1 MSTRSRCLLAIAF
14 FSLGLVS
21 GAFLSGSVSHGEP
34 ILPPPPIPRELT
46 SYRDVVKGVLPGVV
60 SINARAKGQRSGS
73 APKKPPID
81 AVPKEYKPYFEEQER
96 RPDGP
101 EDGNLGFGSGF
112 VIDSAGIIVT
122 NYHVVEG
129 ADELEVQ
136 LYDGRKYVTNDFKFD
151 RRSDIAVVRV
161 RARSPLPALVL
172 GDSDAMEIGDRVLAI
187 GAPFG
192 LRGSVTSGIVSAKG
206 RALRLTSYE
215 DFLQTDAA
223 VNPGNSGGPLV
234 NLEGKVIGITS
245 AIKSRSGGF
254 QGVGLAIASNL
265 VRSITTQL
273 LKDGVVKRGYIG
285 ALVDDLDP
293 DTLIRIGVHGVRTS
307 KVVTDSPA
315 AKAGIRVGDVIT
327 MVADKPVR
335 DGRDMQRIVGDLPLD
350 RPVPV
355 SVLRDGKLMTLTVT
369 ITTYPEGEPTRRP
382 GPRDR

>member
-1 MSTRSRCLLAIAF
+1 MNPRSHWLVAVGFL
-14 FSLGLVS
+14 SLGVIA
-21 GAFLSGSVSHGEP
+21 GAFVAGSSSHGEP
-34 ILPPPPIPRELT
+34 NVPPPPGPREIT
-46 SYRDVVKGVLPGVV
+46 SYRDVVKRVLPGVV
-60 SINARAKGQRSGS
+60 SINARAKSQKTVSS
-73 APKKPPID
+73 PKKPPID
-81 AVPKEYKPYFEEQER
+81 GVPKEYKPYFDEPER
-96 RPDGP
+96 RPEVPD
-101 EDGNLGFGSGF
+101 DGNLGFGSGF
-112 VIDSAGIIVT
+112 VIDPAGVILT
-122 NYHVVEG
+122 NYHVVDG

-136 LYDGRKYVTNDFKFD
+136 LYDGRKFLTNEVWYD
-151 RRSDIAVVRV
+151 RRSDIAVIRV
-161 RARSPLPALVL
+161 KTRTPLPTLEL

-245 AIKSRSGGF
+245 AIKTRTGGF

-265 VRSITTQL
+265 VRSISNQL
-273 LKDGVVKRGYIG
+273 LKDGFVKRGYIG

-293 DTLIRIGVHGVRTS
+293 DTLIRVGVHGVRTS
-307 KVVTDSPA
+307 KIIANSPA
-315 AKAGIRVGDVIT
+315 AKSGIRVGDVIT
-327 MVADKPVR
+327 MIADKPIK

-355 SVLRDGKLMTLTVT
+355 SILRDGKLMQLTVT
-369 ITTYPEGEPTRRP
+369 ITDYPEGEPVRKR
-382 GPRDR
+382 